1 MGWDKD
7 GPRAETPRRREQTD
21 DRRRTADGGGK
32 RIEKRGD
39 RKEGRENKGQV
50 RALFET
56 NAFLFVNDHVVLG
69 LKRERKAG

>member
-1 MGWDKD
+1 MTED
-7 GPRAETPRRREQTD
+7 GG
-21 DRRRTADGGGK
+21 RRTDGGGR